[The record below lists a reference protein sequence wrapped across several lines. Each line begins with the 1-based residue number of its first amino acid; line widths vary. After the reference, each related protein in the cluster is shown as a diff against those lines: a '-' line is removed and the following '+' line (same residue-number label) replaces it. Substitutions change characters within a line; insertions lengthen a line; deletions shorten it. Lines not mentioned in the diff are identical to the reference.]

1 MATLEDPA
9 VKALLDAPNHAVIS
23 TFNPDG
29 SIHSTV
35 VWQEVV
41 DGALNVNSAA
51 GRRWPANLEADP
63 RVTAVVLAQDN
74 PYEYVEVRGIAT
86 RADGADEQIDRLAKK
101 YIGQE
106 RYPFRSEGEQRV
118 RYVVTAERVHHRKP
132 RPT

>member
-1 MATLEDPA
+1 MQ
-9 VKALLDAPNHAVIS
+9 ALLDALNHAVIS

-51 GRRWPANLEADP
+51 GRRWPTNLDADS
-63 RVTAVVLAQDN
+63 RITVVVLAQDN
-74 PYEYVEVRGIAT
+74 PYEYVEVCGTVT

-101 YIGQE
+101 YIGQD
-106 RYPFRSEGEQRV
+106 RYPFRRAPPRQ
-118 RYVVTAERVHHRKP
+118 TARRAS
-132 RPT
+132 RRWLGRIRAR